1 MLAANNERQ
10 FAALCGVLGHPEWP
24 QDPRWKDP
32 GIRAANQASL
42 REVFEKAFLSKP
54 ATQWEALLDEAGVP
68 ASRVRKLSE
77 TLAEGQPQAR
87 GMLKTLPVGA
97 EQTQVS
103 LPGIGF
109 RMNGQPLLPDS
120 PPRGPGADT
129 PRWQD

>member
-1 MLAANNERQ
+1 
-10 FAALCGVLGHPEWP
+10 
-24 QDPRWKDP
+24 
-32 GIRAANQASL
+32 
-42 REVFEKAFLSKP
+42 VFEKAFLSKP

-87 GMLKTLPVGA
+87 GMLQTLTVGA

-109 RMNGQPLLPDS
+109 RMNGQSLLPDS

>member
-1 MLAANNERQ
+1 M
-10 FAALCGVLGHPEWP
+10 
-24 QDPRWKDP
+24 
-32 GIRAANQASL
+32 SL
-42 REVFEKAFLSKP
+42 RKVFEKAFLAKP

-87 GMLKTLPVGA
+87 GMLQNLTVGA

-109 RMNGQPLLPDS
+109 RMNGQSLLPNS
-120 PPRGPGADT
+120 PPRGPGADA